1 MAFFAWGA
9 LCAADLGQRAK
20 RLRSQALWGLVA
32 ALASS
37 VFCAQLC
44 IQVTPSGCAAL
55 RCMQLACAAQVNLI
69 SCFSQSMLR
78 SVSAGTVR

>member
-44 IQVTPSGCAAL
+44 IQVLC
-55 RCMQLACAAQVNLI
+55 AQVKHACNKVL
-69 SCFSQSMLR
+69 SMHTYMMPGKFDCAHPKPFLTASQ
-78 SVSAGTVR
+78 

>member
-9 LCAADLGQRAK
+9 LCAADINQRAK

-32 ALASS
+32 ALAGC

-44 IQVTPSGCAAL
+44 IQVPSA
-55 RCMQLACAAQVNLI
+55 
-69 SCFSQSMLR
+69 
-78 SVSAGTVR
+78 

>member
-1 MAFFAWGA
+1 MRHAGLAFLVAFFAWGA
-9 LCAADLGQRAK
+9 LCAANLGQRAK

-44 IQVTPSGCAAL
+44 IQVL
-55 RCMQLACAAQVNLI
+55 
-69 SCFSQSMLR
+69 ML
-78 SVSAGTVR
+78 T